1 MLPRMWEL
9 RQNVPLAS
17 GYDAASIAAAE
28 TFDHPLITGD
38 ARLPQQRYASAYL
51 VSAAGSSASL

>member
-1 MLPRMWEL
+1 MWEL